1 MFLTEQNGAQMW
13 SKMLKENFDVK
24 DNEKLN
30 WVSQYAAIH
39 EIHESALGVN
49 AGHMGMQVPG
59 TNVNPLY
66 ATPLNTIGMGNPY
79 APQNV
84 NTMSTAPAADGNLW
98 NQTVGS
104 GDIPVSTLP
113 MALNIALMTIGLELV
128 PVVPAKGPWVM
139 LSYMDF
145 PYAGGKLGRVN
156 ETAFDGKGEKG
167 SGNDNKP
174 IYVKIQNLPLAKI
187 ADLRAG
193 GDAKNPDPTKA
204 PKAGQL
210 VEVNGIAIGTF
221 LDFGRMDGAPLVK
234 VWDIK
239 EDGTACAPFDNETK
253 EVIEALKNYN
263 DKKWNMSLREIFEN
277 VEEDAAPTVKIGNVT
292 VKSQIDGD
300 PDADP
305 AIPATPVKIR
315 PDFVQTAVDLVDG
328 FANFATGK
336 KEAMTRAQNETGT
349 GNVIGLRLFSKW
361 VQVGAYEVT
370 GTVTRQQLQD
380 LPLYGVDAVGKVM
393 EALQNEIT
401 QHINQRI
408 LERVFALG
416 VTNAAQQKVYQGVD
430 LNLWM
435 GTVDKALADFVPA
448 GKYVDIYG
456 VDQAANWGKVI
467 NSEVNTS
474 AENLA
479 TRQRRIAS
487 RVLAAAN
494 LIQTVG
500 RRGRATWIV
509 TNTMVATALQ
519 DVSGYVVAPMVNNM
533 AQDGSQNLYLGGTL
547 AGLKVYVDPYM
558 NWDDCRICVGRKG
571 DANSPGVVFMPYIL
585 ADTVSIT
592 AEGTMAPKMLVNS
605 RYAIAEIGFYPET
618 QYYTFCVGSE
628 FGLI

>member
-49 AGHMGMQVPG
+49 AGHAGSQVPG
-59 TNVNPLY
+59 SGVNPLY

-84 NTMSTAPAADGNLW
+84 NTMSTAPHADGNLW
-98 NQTVGS
+98 NQQVGS

-156 ETAFDGKGEKG
+156 ETAFDGIGENG
-167 SGNDNKP
+167 ENKP
-174 IYVKIQNLPLAKI
+174 IYVKIQGMKLEKI
-187 ADLRAG
+187 QDLRKAG
-193 GDAKNPDPTKA
+193 VKEGDA
-204 PKAGQL
+204 
-210 VEVNGIAIGTF
+210 VVVNGKKIGSF
-221 LDFGRMDGAPLVK
+221 LGFGRMDGAPLVK
-234 VWDIK
+234 VWDGTEN
-239 EDGTACAPFDNETK
+239 ED
-253 EVIEALKNYN
+253 LK
-263 DKKWNMSLREIFEN
+263 DMSLREVFETL
-277 VEEDAAPTVKIGNVT
+277 EAEKTGPTVKVGEKV
-292 VKSQIDGD
+292 VELK
-300 PDADP
+300 DA
-305 AIPATPVKIR
+305 IR
-315 PDFVQTAVDLVDG
+315 PDFVQTSVDLVDG

-361 VQVGAYEVT
+361 VQVGSYEVT

-393 EALQNEIT
+393 EQLQNEIT

-435 GTVDKALADFVPA
+435 GTTNKKLNEMVAKD
-448 GKYVDIYG
+448 KYVDIYG
-456 VDQAANWGKVI
+456 VDQATDAWTVA

-509 TNTMVATALQ
+509 TNTMIATALQ

-585 ADTVSIT
+585 ADSVSIT

-605 RYAIAEIGFYPET
+605 RFAIAEIGFYPET
-618 QYYTFCVGSE
+618 QYYTFVVGSE

>member
-49 AGHMGMQVPG
+49 AGHANGTVPG
-59 TNVNPLY
+59 SGVNPLY

-84 NTMSTAPAADGNLW
+84 NTMSTAPHADGNLW
-98 NQTVGS
+98 NQQVGS

-156 ETAFDGKGEKG
+156 ETAFDGKGEREE
-167 SGNDNKP
+167 NKP
-174 IYVKIQNLPLAKI
+174 IYVKIQGMPLELIKK
-187 ADLRAG
+187 LREDGAEVG
-193 GDAKNPDPTKA
+193 KT
-204 PKAGQL
+204 
-210 VEVNGIAIGTF
+210 VEVGSVKIGSF
-221 LDFGRMDGAPLVK
+221 LGFGRMDGAPLVK
-234 VWDIK
+234 VWNDS
-239 EDGTACAPFDNETK
+239 EE
-253 EVIEALKNYN
+253 LKANLGE
-263 DKKWNMSLREIFEN
+263 KSLREVFEEAKGTSIKVDKVVVPLKVK
-277 VEEDAAPTVKIGNVT
+277 VEGQEEKVDVA
-292 VKSQIDGD
+292 
-300 PDADP
+300 
-305 AIPATPVKIR
+305 IR
-315 PDFVQTAVDLVDG
+315 PDFVQTSVDLVDG

-361 VQVGAYEVT
+361 VQVGSYEVT

-393 EALQNEIT
+393 EQLQNEIT

-435 GTVDKALADFVPA
+435 GTKETTLDQMVAKN
-448 GKYVDIYG
+448 KYVDIYG
-456 VDQAANWGKVI
+456 EDQATDAWGVA

-509 TNTMVATALQ
+509 TNTMIATALQ

-585 ADTVSIT
+585 ADSVSIT

-605 RYAIAEIGFYPET
+605 RFAIAEIGFYPET
-618 QYYTFCVGSE
+618 QYYTFVVGSE

>member
-49 AGHMGMQVPG
+49 AGHANGGVVPG
-59 TNVNPLY
+59 SGVNPLY

-84 NTMSTAPAADGNLW
+84 NTMSTAPHADGNLW
-98 NQTVGS
+98 NQQVGS

-156 ETAFDGKGEKG
+156 ETAFDGKGENG
-167 SGNDNKP
+167 ENKP
-174 IYVKIQNLPLAKI
+174 IYVKIQGMKLEEIQA
-187 ADLRAG
+187 LR
-193 GDAKNPDPTKA
+193 
-204 PKAGQL
+204 KAG
-210 VEVNGIAIGTF
+210 VKEGDVIKVNGKKIGSF
-221 LDFGRMDGAPLVK
+221 LGFGRMDGAPLVK
-234 VWDIK
+234 VWDGEEN
-239 EDGTACAPFDNETK
+239 ED
-253 EVIEALKNYN
+253 LK
-263 DKKWNMSLREIFEN
+263 DISLREVFETLEAEKTKPTIKVGEN
-277 VEEDAAPTVKIGNVT
+277 DAVELDKA
-292 VKSQIDGD
+292 
-300 PDADP
+300 
-305 AIPATPVKIR
+305 IR
-315 PDFVQTAVDLVDG
+315 PDFVQTSVDLVDG

-361 VQVGAYEVT
+361 VQVGSYEVT

-393 EALQNEIT
+393 EQLQNEIT

-435 GTVDKALADFVPA
+435 GKKETTLDKMVAKD
-448 GKYVDIYG
+448 KYVDIYG
-456 VDQAANWGKVI
+456 HDQATAAWKVA

-509 TNTMVATALQ
+509 TNTMIATALQ

-585 ADTVSIT
+585 ADSVSIT

-605 RYAIAEIGFYPET
+605 RFAIAEIGFYPET
-618 QYYTFCVGSE
+618 QYYTFVVGSE

>member
-49 AGHMGMQVPG
+49 AGHAGSQVPG
-59 TNVNPLY
+59 SGVNPLY

-84 NTMSTAPAADGNLW
+84 NTMSTAPHADGNLW
-98 NQTVGS
+98 NQQVGS

-156 ETAFDGKGEKG
+156 ETAFDGKGEREE
-167 SGNDNKP
+167 NKP
-174 IYVKIQNLPLAKI
+174 IYVKIQGMKLEKI
-187 ADLRAG
+187 QALR
-193 GDAKNPDPTKA
+193 
-204 PKAGQL
+204 KAGAKEGD
-210 VEVNGIAIGTF
+210 VVKVNKVAIGSF
-221 LDFGRMDGAPLVK
+221 LGFGRMDGAPLVK
-234 VWDIK
+234 VWD
-239 EDGTACAPFDNETK
+239 ENTAIPNEK
-253 EVIEALKNYN
+253 
-263 DKKWNMSLREIFEN
+263 SLREVFEDSE
-277 VEEDAAPTVKIGNVT
+277 VPGAPTVQVGT
-292 VKSQIDGD
+292 
-300 PDADP
+300 ADEI
-305 AIPATPVKIR
+305 ALDKAIR
-315 PDFVQTAVDLVDG
+315 PDFVQTSVDLVDG

-361 VQVGAYEVT
+361 VQVGSYEVT
-370 GTVTRQQLQD
+370 GSVTRQQLQD

-393 EALQNEIT
+393 EQLQNEIT

-435 GTVDKALADFVPA
+435 GKKETTLDQMVAKN
-448 GKYVDIYG
+448 KYVDIYG
-456 VDQAANWGKVI
+456 ADQATAAWGVA

-509 TNTMVATALQ
+509 TNTMIATALQ

-585 ADTVSIT
+585 ADSVSIT

-605 RYAIAEIGFYPET
+605 RFAIAEIGFYPET
-618 QYYTFCVGSE
+618 QYYTFVVGSE

>member
-24 DNEKLN
+24 DNDKLN
-30 WVSQYAAIH
+30 WVSQYAANH

-49 AGHMGMQVPG
+49 AGHTNGIVPG
-59 TNVNPLY
+59 SGVNPLY
-66 ATPLNTIGMGNPY
+66 ATPLNTTGMGNPY

-84 NTMSTAPAADGNLW
+84 NTMSTAPGADGNLW

-156 ETAFDGKGEKG
+156 ETAFDGKSKDG
-167 SGNDNKP
+167 GNDNKP
-174 IYVKIQNLPLAKI
+174 IYVKIQGMKLEKI
-187 ADLRAG
+187 QDLRKAG
-193 GDAKNPDPTKA
+193 VKEGDA
-204 PKAGQL
+204 
-210 VEVNGIAIGTF
+210 VVVNGKKIGSF
-221 LDFGRMDGAPLVK
+221 LGFGRMDGAPLVK
-234 VWDIK
+234 VWDGK
-239 EDGTACAPFDNETK
+239 ENED
-253 EVIEALKNYN
+253 LK
-263 DKKWNMSLREIFEN
+263 DMSLREIFETL
-277 VEEDAAPTVKIGNVT
+277 EAEKTGPTVKIGEKV
-292 VKSQIDGD
+292 VELK
-300 PDADP
+300 DA
-305 AIPATPVKIR
+305 IR
-315 PDFVQTAVDLVDG
+315 PDFVQTSVDLVDG

-361 VQVGAYEVT
+361 VQVGSYEVT

-393 EALQNEIT
+393 EQLQNEIT

-435 GTVDKALADFVPA
+435 GKLDNTLDKMIAP

-456 VDQAANWGKVI
+456 NDHATPNWHVV

-474 AENLA
+474 AENLS

-509 TNTMVATALQ
+509 TNTMIATALQ

-533 AQDGSQNLYLGGTL
+533 AQDGSQNLYLGGTI

-585 ADTVSIT
+585 ADSVSIT

-605 RYAIAEIGFYPET
+605 RFAIAEIGFYPET
-618 QYYTFCVGSE
+618 QYYTFVVGSE

>member
-1 MFLTEQNGAQMW
+1 MFITEQNGAQMW

-49 AGHMGMQVPG
+49 AGHLGNSAGAGFVPG
-59 TNVNPLY
+59 AGVNPLY
-66 ATPLNTIGMGNPY
+66 ATPLNTTGMGNPW
-79 APQNV
+79 APQNP

-156 ETAFDGKGEKG
+156 ETAFDGKGE
-167 SGNDNKP
+167 NKP
-174 IYVKIQNLPLAKI
+174 IYVKVQGLTLEQIRTI
-187 ADLRAG
+187 R
-193 GDAKNPDPTKA
+193 DAKVKEDDA
-204 PKAGQL
+204 
-210 VEVNGIAIGTF
+210 VEIGNFKGKF
-221 LDFGRMDGAPLVK
+221 LAFGRMDGCPLVK
-234 VWDIK
+234 VWDG
-239 EDGTACAPFDNETK
+239 ENEHK
-253 EVIEALKNYN
+253 GNEL
-263 DKKWNMSLREIFEN
+263 SLRELF
-277 VEEDAAPTVKIGNVT
+277 DAATSVKIG
-292 VKSQIDGD
+292 
-300 PDADP
+300 DAD
-305 AIPATPVKIR
+305 ITLEDGQKIC
-315 PDFVQTAVDLVDG
+315 PDFVQTSVDLVDG

-361 VQVGAYEVT
+361 VQVGSYEVT

-416 VTNAAQQKVYQGVD
+416 VTNAAQQKVYSGVD

-435 GTVDKALADFVPA
+435 GTSDTTLDKMIAP

-456 VDQAANWGKVI
+456 VDQATNAWNVV

-487 RVLAAAN
+487 RALYAAN

-500 RRGRATWIV
+500 RRGRASWIV
-509 TNTMVATALQ
+509 TNITVATALQ

-547 AGLKVYVDPYM
+547 AGMKVYVDPYM
-558 NWDDCRICVGRKG
+558 LPDDNRICVGRKG

-592 AEGTMAPKMLVNS
+592 AEGSMAPKMLVNS
-605 RYAIAEIGFYPET
+605 RYALAEIGFYPET
-618 QYYTFCVGSE
+618 QYYTFVVGSE

>member
-49 AGHMGMQVPG
+49 AGHAGSQVPG
-59 TNVNPLY
+59 SGVNPLY

-84 NTMSTAPAADGNLW
+84 NTMSTAPHADGNLW
-98 NQTVGS
+98 NQQAGS

-156 ETAFDGKGEKG
+156 ETAFDGKGENG
-167 SGNDNKP
+167 ENKP
-174 IYVKIQNLPLAKI
+174 IYVKIQGMKLEKI
-187 ADLRAG
+187 QDLRKAG
-193 GDAKNPDPTKA
+193 VKEGDA
-204 PKAGQL
+204 
-210 VEVNGIAIGTF
+210 VIVNGKKIGSF
-221 LDFGRMDGAPLVK
+221 LGFGRMDGAPLVK
-234 VWDIK
+234 VWDGTEN
-239 EDGTACAPFDNETK
+239 ED
-253 EVIEALKNYN
+253 LK
-263 DKKWNMSLREIFEN
+263 DMSLREVFETL
-277 VEEDAAPTVKIGNVT
+277 EAEKTGPTVKVGEKV
-292 VKSQIDGD
+292 VELK
-300 PDADP
+300 DA
-305 AIPATPVKIR
+305 IR
-315 PDFVQTAVDLVDG
+315 PDFVQTSVDLVDG

-361 VQVGAYEVT
+361 VQVGSYEVT

-393 EALQNEIT
+393 EQLQNEIT

-435 GTVDKALADFVPA
+435 GTTNKKLSEMVAKD
-448 GKYVDIYG
+448 KYVDIYG
-456 VDQAANWGKVI
+456 VDQATDAWIVA

-509 TNTMVATALQ
+509 TNTMIATALQ

-585 ADTVSIT
+585 ADSVSIT

-605 RYAIAEIGFYPET
+605 RFAIAEIGFYPET
-618 QYYTFCVGSE
+618 QYYTFVVGSE

>member
-49 AGHMGMQVPG
+49 AGHLNGTVPG
-59 TNVNPLY
+59 SGVNPLY

-98 NQTVGS
+98 NQQVGS

-156 ETAFDGKGEKG
+156 ETAFDGKGE
-167 SGNDNKP
+167 NYENKP
-174 IYVKIQNLPLAKI
+174 IYVKIQGMKLEKI
-187 ADLRAG
+187 QALR
-193 GDAKNPDPTKA
+193 
-204 PKAGQL
+204 KAG
-210 VEVNGIAIGTF
+210 VKEGDVVKVNGKKIGSF
-221 LDFGRMDGAPLVK
+221 LGFGRMDGAPLVK
-234 VWDIK
+234 VWDGEEN
-239 EDGTACAPFDNETK
+239 ED
-253 EVIEALKNYN
+253 LK
-263 DKKWNMSLREIFEN
+263 DISLREVFETL
-277 VEEDAAPTVKIGNVT
+277 EAEKTGPTVKV
-292 VKSQIDGD
+292 GD
-300 PDADP
+300 NDVLELKDA
-305 AIPATPVKIR
+305 IR
-315 PDFVQTAVDLVDG
+315 PDFVQTSVDLVDG

-361 VQVGAYEVT
+361 VQVGSYEVT

-393 EALQNEIT
+393 EQLQNEIT

-435 GTVDKALADFVPA
+435 GTTNKKLNEMVAKD
-448 GKYVDIYG
+448 KYVDIYG
-456 VDQAANWGKVI
+456 VDQATDAWVVA

-509 TNTMVATALQ
+509 TNTMIATALQ

-618 QYYTFCVGSE
+618 QYYTFVVGSE

>member
-24 DNEKLN
+24 DNDKLN
-30 WVSQYAAIH
+30 WVSQYAANH

-49 AGHMGMQVPG
+49 AGHTNGIVPG
-59 TNVNPLY
+59 SGVNPLY
-66 ATPLNTIGMGNPY
+66 ATPLNTTGMGNPY

-84 NTMSTAPAADGNLW
+84 NTTSTAPGADGNLW

-156 ETAFDGKGEKG
+156 ETSFDGKGEREE
-167 SGNDNKP
+167 NKP
-174 IYVKIQNLPLAKI
+174 IYVKIQGMPLELIKKI
-187 ADLRAG
+187 REDGA
-193 GDAKNPDPTKA
+193 
-204 PKAGQL
+204 
-210 VEVNGIAIGTF
+210 EVGKSVVFGTATIGSF
-221 LDFGRMDGAPLVK
+221 LGFGRMDGAPLVK
-234 VWDIK
+234 VWD
-239 EDGTACAPFDNETK
+239 GTTNLVNEK
-253 EVIEALKNYN
+253 DEEI
-263 DKKWNMSLREIFEN
+263 SLREAFEAAAGTE
-277 VEEDAAPTVKIGNVT
+277 VTIGGKPFTLKVTGEDNKEVA
-292 VKSQIDGD
+292 
-300 PDADP
+300 
-305 AIPATPVKIR
+305 VKIR
-315 PDFVQTAVDLVDG
+315 PDFVQTSVDLIDG

-361 VQVGAYEVT
+361 VQVGSYEVT

-393 EALQNEIT
+393 EQLQNEIT

-435 GTVDKALADFVPA
+435 GKLDNTLDKMIAP

-456 VDQAANWGKVI
+456 NDHATSNWHVV

-474 AENLA
+474 AENLS

-509 TNTMVATALQ
+509 TNTMIATALQ

-533 AQDGSQNLYLGGTL
+533 AQDGSQNLYLGGTI

-585 ADTVSIT
+585 ADQCSIT

-605 RYAIAEIGFYPET
+605 RFAIAEIGFYPEC
-618 QYYTFCVGSE
+618 QYYTFVVGSE

>member
-1 MFLTEQNGAQMW
+1 MFINEQNGAQMW

-59 TNVNPLY
+59 AGVNPLY
-66 ATPLNTIGMGNPY
+66 ATPLNTTGMGNPY

-174 IYVKIQNLPLAKI
+174 IYIKIQGMPLDEIRKAREAKVKEG
-187 ADLRAG
+187 DLVTI
-193 GDAKNPDPTKA
+193 N
-204 PKAGQL
+204 
-210 VEVNGIAIGTF
+210 EVPVGTF
-221 LDFGRMDGAPLVK
+221 LDFGRMDGAPLVR

-253 EVIEALKNYN
+253 EVIDALQNYN
-263 DKKWNMSLREIFEN
+263 ENKWNMSLREIFELT
-277 VEEDAAPTVKIGNVT
+277 EPATVVIGDYEGTMETGAVA
-292 VKSQIDGD
+292 
-300 PDADP
+300 ADP
-305 AIPATPVKIR
+305 EAGTDAVPGTPVKIR

-435 GTVDKALADFVPA
+435 GKLDNTLDQMIAP

-456 VDQAANWGKVI
+456 VDQATNAWKVV

-509 TNTMVATALQ
+509 TNTMIATALQ

>member
-49 AGHMGMQVPG
+49 AGHAGSQVPG
-59 TNVNPLY
+59 SGVNPLY
-66 ATPLNTIGMGNPY
+66 ATPLNTTGMGNPY

-84 NTMSTAPAADGNLW
+84 NTMSTAPHADGNLW
-98 NQTVGS
+98 NQQAGS

-156 ETAFDGKGEKG
+156 ETAFDGKGENG
-167 SGNDNKP
+167 ENKP
-174 IYVKIQNLPLAKI
+174 IYVKIQGMKLEKI
-187 ADLRAG
+187 QALR
-193 GDAKNPDPTKA
+193 
-204 PKAGQL
+204 KAG
-210 VEVNGIAIGTF
+210 VKEGDVVKVNGKKIGSF
-221 LDFGRMDGAPLVK
+221 LGFGRMDGAPLVK
-234 VWDIK
+234 VWDGK
-239 EDGTACAPFDNETK
+239 ENED
-253 EVIEALKNYN
+253 LK
-263 DKKWNMSLREIFEN
+263 DTSLREVFETF
-277 VEEDAAPTVKIGNVT
+277 EAEKTGPTVKIGNNDVLEL
-292 VKSQIDGD
+292 K
-300 PDADP
+300 DA
-305 AIPATPVKIR
+305 IR
-315 PDFVQTAVDLVDG
+315 PDFVQASVYLVDG
-328 FANFATGK
+328 VANFATGK

-361 VQVGAYEVT
+361 VQVGSYEVT

-393 EALQNEIT
+393 EQLQNEIT

-435 GTVDKALADFVPA
+435 GTTNKKLSEMIAKD
-448 GKYVDIYG
+448 KYVDIYG
-456 VDQAANWGKVI
+456 VDQATDAWIVA

-509 TNTMVATALQ
+509 TNTMIATALQ

-585 ADTVSIT
+585 ADSVSIT

-605 RYAIAEIGFYPET
+605 RFAIAEIGFYPET
-618 QYYTFCVGSE
+618 QYYTFVVGSE

>member
-49 AGHMGMQVPG
+49 AGHTGSQVPG
-59 TNVNPLY
+59 SGVNPLY

-84 NTMSTAPAADGNLW
+84 NTMSTAPHADGNLW
-98 NQTVGS
+98 NQQAGS

-156 ETAFDGKGEKG
+156 ETSFDGKGDREE
-167 SGNDNKP
+167 NKP
-174 IYVKIQNLPLAKI
+174 IYVKIQGMPLELIKK
-187 ADLRAG
+187 LREQ
-193 GDAKNPDPTKA
+193 KA
-204 PKAGQL
+204 AVGKPVTLKDGTQ
-210 VEVNGIAIGTF
+210 IGTF
-221 LDFGRMDGAPLVK
+221 LGFGRMDGAPLVK
-234 VWDIK
+234 VWD
-239 EDGTACAPFDNETK
+239 DNTD
-253 EVIEALKNYN
+253 LG
-263 DKKWNMSLREIFEN
+263 DKSLREVFDEAAGETVSIGGVSIELKG
-277 VEEDAAPTVKIGNVT
+277 EKDA
-292 VKSQIDGD
+292 
-300 PDADP
+300 
-305 AIPATPVKIR
+305 PVKIR
-315 PDFVQTAVDLVDG
+315 PDFVQTSVDLVDG

-361 VQVGAYEVT
+361 VQVGSYEVT

-393 EALQNEIT
+393 EQLQNEIT

-435 GTVDKALADFVPA
+435 GTTNKKLSEMVAKD
-448 GKYVDIYG
+448 KYVDIYG
-456 VDQAANWGKVI
+456 VDQATDAWIVA

-509 TNTMVATALQ
+509 TNTMIATALQ

-585 ADTVSIT
+585 ADSVSIT

-605 RYAIAEIGFYPET
+605 RFAIAEIGFYPET
-618 QYYTFCVGSE
+618 QYYTFVVGSE